1 MLPRDTLV
9 ERNGLQLK
17 GQFVGQTS
25 PTVTQAVHDAMGG
38 TLFIDEAYAL
48 VDGGGDR
55 FSGEAIRTLLTE
67 VENNRTGLLVVMAGY
82 KDKMEQ
88 VASNPQSIK
97 PTKYRTIDILIRA
110 RGPNMSG
117 PTKIPPPQC
126 S

>member
-1 MLPRDTLV
+1 M

-17 GQFVGQTS
+17 GQFLGQTG
-25 PTVTQAVHDAMGG
+25 PTVTQAVQDAMGG

-88 VASNPQSIK
+88 VEHPIHK
-97 PTKYRTIDILIRA
+97 T
-110 RGPNMSG
+110 
-117 PTKIPPPQC
+117 
-126 S
+126 